1 MKYLKQETRN
11 SLKYKNLEKLE
22 LTMNENIQVNLKN
35 TSTILKID
43 LISNK

>member
-11 SLKYKNLEKLE
+11 NLKYKNLEKFE